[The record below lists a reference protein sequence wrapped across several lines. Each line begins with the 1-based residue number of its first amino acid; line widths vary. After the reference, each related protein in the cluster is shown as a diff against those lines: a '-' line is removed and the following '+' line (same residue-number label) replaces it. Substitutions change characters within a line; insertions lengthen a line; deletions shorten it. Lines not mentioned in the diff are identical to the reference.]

1 MGAHMKLKHILA
13 GVAMA
18 ALLPLSANASSNLLT
33 NGSFETGDFT
43 GWTQSGNGGY
53 TSVEPSGY
61 GYSAEDGNYFVF
73 EGPVGSDGL
82 LSQTFSDTAGQ
93 TLQISGWVTGDGSS
107 PSDVNFIFDGTTYIS
122 INPVPE
128 QGWTEYSFDVTATG
142 SDTFSVGFRND
153 PAFDGLDNFS
163 VTAVPE
169 ISTWL
174 MMLAGFAGL
183 GFVGY
188 RQGRRERDIQA
199 V

>member
-1 MGAHMKLKHILA
+1 M
-13 GVAMA
+13 
-18 ALLPLSANASSNLLT
+18 
-33 NGSFETGDFT
+33 
-43 GWTQSGNGGY
+43 
-53 TSVEPSGY
+53 
-61 GYSAEDGNYFVF
+61 
-73 EGPVGSDGL
+73 
-82 LSQTFSDTAGQ
+82 
-93 TLQISGWVTGDGSS
+93 
-107 PSDVNFIFDGTTYIS
+107 
-122 INPVPE
+122 PE